1 MNKLFYNPI
10 SLIVFVLVVFTISL
24 SLRETAKRADL
35 AKKEVSALE
44 QEVTMLQA
52 DTTAAEELVTERQ
65 GEFMR
70 EKIARNELLLQ
81 KPDEIIV
88 QLPPITP
95 KPLPTPTVSTVTPL
109 EQWRRA
115 IFWR

>member
-35 AKKEVSALE
+35 AKKEVTALE
-44 QEVTMLQA
+44 QEVKMLET
-52 DTTAAEELVTERQ
+52 DTTAAQELVLERQ

-95 KPLPTPTVSTVTPL
+95 KPMPTPMITKGTPL
-109 EQWRRA
+109 EEWKQA
-115 IFWR
+115 IFWK

>member
-44 QEVTMLQA
+44 EEVSMLQA
-52 DTTAAEELVTERQ
+52 DTTAAEQLVTQRQ

-95 KPLPTPTVSTVTPL
+95 KPMPTPTFTKVTPL
-109 EQWRRA
+109 EEWRRA
-115 IFWR
+115 IFWQ